1 MANNLLFIPTIMKR
15 TFLFL
20 LGLNLLILP
29 MTFAGGGWPQPKG
42 HGYFKLSQWW
52 ILSDRH
58 YTDAGKVDPNVTSGL
73 YNTSLYGEYGFTNR
87 FTGIIYAPFF
97 SRATFNNQVSAT
109 TGEVLR
115 PGGAINGVGDWD
127 IGLKYGLRTGK
138 PLVISA
144 TLTLGLPFGNP
155 SGGEQGNLQTGDG
168 EFNQLLQVDV
178 SHSFR
183 LAGNNAYATVY
194 AGFNHRTRGFSEE
207 LRGGLEGGIGFLE
220 GKLYTIL
227 RVYGILS
234 LKNGSLADPINS
246 TSLFANNSEHLTI
259 SPEVAY
265 RWNEHWGVSVNA
277 ARPITGR
284 IIFAGN
290 AFSIGLFHTW

>member
-1 MANNLLFIPTIMKR
+1 MKR
-15 TFLFL
+15 IL
-20 LGLNLLILP
+20 LLLISLYLLALP

-58 YTDAGKVDPNVTSGL
+58 FTDAGKIDPNVTSGL
-73 YNTSLYGEYGFTNR
+73 YNTSLYGEYGFTDR

-109 TGEVLR
+109 TAEILR
-115 PGGAINGVGDWD
+115 PGGAINGIGDWD
-127 IGLKYGLRTGK
+127 IGFKYGLRTGK

-144 TLTLGLPFGNP
+144 TLTVGLPLGNP
-155 SGGEQGNLQTGDG
+155 AGGEQGNLQTGDG
-168 EFNQLLQVDV
+168 EFNQLLQIDA

-183 LAGNNAYATVY
+183 VGKHNAYATVY

-207 LRGGLEGGIGFLE
+207 VRGGLEGGIGFLD
-220 GKLYTIL
+220 GKLYAIL

-234 LKNGSLADPINS
+234 LKNGTSADPINS

-265 RWNEHWGVSVNA
+265 RWNDHWGISATA
-277 ARPITGR
+277 ARPLTGR